1 MDQDV
6 SLYVNRCH
14 ICQVGN
20 GVSFNAKKYTPLP
33 ILKGYISMDF
43 VMDLLRTTHCWDAIF
58 VFFDKFAK
66 LSHFIAC
73 GMMTNANKVTDMLYT
88 NIAHY
93 HGIPK

>member
-43 VMDLLRTTHCWDAIF
+43 VMDLLRTTHC
-58 VFFDKFAK
+58 
-66 LSHFIAC
+66 
-73 GMMTNANKVTDMLYT
+73 
-88 NIAHY
+88 
-93 HGIPK
+93 